1 MHPAKSL
8 LLRENDLITRFL
20 DLLKEEQSVLLS
32 AAADALGPVVAR
44 KQPLIDELNRIE
56 NERTVLIGC
65 AAGKTS
71 RADMQHWLEQQPQPH
86 AAELAVLWK
95 TTLHIAQQAKALH
108 LENQDLLNKHLARTE
123 AALDILMQRQQSTA
137 VYGSDGQTSCFSGS
151 RIVDSA

>member
-20 DLLKEEQSVLLS
+20 DLLKEEQGVLLS
-32 AAADALGPVVAR
+32 ATADELAAVVTR
-44 KQPLIDELNRIE
+44 KQPLIDALNRIE
-56 NERTVLIGC
+56 NERAVLIGC

-71 RADMQHWLEQQPQPH
+71 RADMQNWLEQQPQPD
-86 AAELAVLWK
+86 AAELAVLWQ

-108 LENQDLLNKHLARTE
+108 LENQDLLNKQLARTE
-123 AALDILMQRQQSTA
+123 AALDILMQRQKSTA